1 MILLSILIPSIPSRF
16 ESHLLPLW
24 KELQRQ
30 CSESMYGSRV
40 EILTLT
46 DNKQRSIGAKRQALL
61 NIAQGKYIAFLD
73 DDDVPNH
80 GYIARIINVGIGV
93 NYMPQYDVITF
104 NQYVSINGEMYP
116 LTFKLGHE
124 ENEEPN
130 KEGFTRP
137 PWHVCFWRRD
147 IVQHCTFPNINY
159 GEDWAWAEQANKCA
173 KTSYHIDE
181 FMMTYVYDDNVT
193 EAINN

>member
-61 NIAQGKYIAFLD
+61 NLAQGKYIAFLD
-73 DDDVPNH
+73 DDDVPSPN
-80 GYIARIINVGIGV
+80 YIDRAVSIQMMGLIN
-93 NYMPQYDVITF
+93 VITF
-104 NQYVSINGEMYP
+104 NQHVSINGEMYP

-124 ENEEPN
+124 VNEEPN